1 VVEASVGKS
10 APNLDPAIRA
20 TRDSDPIGGL
30 IVSNSREFAPAS
42 AISPSRK
49 RETLVFENGKGLAM
63 KWIVPVAAMLIAGA
77 AVTRADAAEVYYDL
91 IRPNGHPGP
100 DAIFQAA
107 LDYCYNQTG
116 ADRTAPDTAEFK
128 QCMLGRHY
136 HWLRSSAGGDS
147 SPPPSITYDK
157 DSKNPAVGWHWEG
170 GNRVCHND
178 CDNPEIAGS
187 GYTCTNVVWMGQ
199 PTRKCVLSNHM

>member
-1 VVEASVGKS
+1 MG
-10 APNLDPAIRA
+10 
-20 TRDSDPIGGL
+20 
-30 IVSNSREFAPAS
+30 
-42 AISPSRK
+42 
-49 RETLVFENGKGLAM
+49 FENGKGLAM

-77 AVTRADAAEVYYDL
+77 AATRAEAAGETYYDL
-91 IRPNGHPGP
+91 IRPNGHPRP
-100 DAIFQAA
+100 EAVWQAA

-116 ADRTAPDTAEFK
+116 ADRTARDTAEFR

-136 HWLRSSAGGDS
+136 RWIYYRPVGAA
-147 SPPPSITYDK
+147 SPSPSTIYNK

-199 PTRKCVLSNHM
+199 PTRKCVRSNHM